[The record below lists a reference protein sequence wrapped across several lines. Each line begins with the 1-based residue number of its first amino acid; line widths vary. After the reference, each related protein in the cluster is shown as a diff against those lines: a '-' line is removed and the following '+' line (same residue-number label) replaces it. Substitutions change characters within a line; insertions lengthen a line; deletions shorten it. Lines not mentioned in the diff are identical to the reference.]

1 MQTHL
6 VFYKQLGLGLSALK
20 GGYIFKV
27 FGVLSGLMVA

>member
-20 GGYIFKV
+20 VGYIFKV
-27 FGVLSGLMVA
+27 FGA